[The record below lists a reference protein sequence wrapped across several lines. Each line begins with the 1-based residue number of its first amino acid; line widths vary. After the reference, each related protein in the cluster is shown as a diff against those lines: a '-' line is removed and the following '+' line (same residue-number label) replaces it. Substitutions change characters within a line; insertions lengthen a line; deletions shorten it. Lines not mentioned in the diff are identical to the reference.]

1 MVCIIQTN
9 FTSGL
14 SCGSLLMVIVIG
26 TIVMV
31 LVNYSKHLNNN
42 KESNAA
48 GTKKTNLLSVF
59 SSTNLIAAQIPQK
72 MNKIMV
78 NMISTATP
86 VAP

>member
-1 MVCIIQTN
+1 MVCIQTN

-48 GTKKTNLLSVF
+48 ANINGYC
-59 SSTNLIAAQIPQK
+59 QI
-72 MNKIMV
+72 I
-78 NMISTATP
+78 
-86 VAP
+86 